1 MKRGI
6 WIALFALLAF
16 VVIFVARMPAVWV
29 VPSRGQ
35 EFSCAT
41 VEGSLWSGS
50 CSSMIVERMALGDV
64 SWQLHPAR
72 LLLGALSTH
81 VSATRGVANFDADVE
96 ARLGNH
102 LALRQVRGELP
113 LDPNVIPGVPATLR
127 GRVHLDLEL
136 ARIERGAVTELK
148 GLIEVHDLE
157 DRAGNNTALGSYQ
170 ISFPG
175 GADQVVGKLHDL
187 SGPLALEGTLR
198 LTQQG
203 GYEVEGLVAARAGAA
218 PELTN
223 NLRFLGSPDATGR
236 RAFSLA
242 GTF

>member
-1 MKRGI
+1 VKRGI
-6 WIALFALLAF
+6 WIALLALLAF
-16 VVIFVARMPAVWV
+16 VVIFVARMPAAWV
-29 VPSRGQ
+29 VPNRGQ

-50 CSSMIVERMALGDV
+50 CSAMIVERMALGDV

-72 LLLGALSTH
+72 LLLGALATH
-81 VSATRGVANFDADVE
+81 LSATRGVASFDADVE
-96 ARLGNH
+96 VRLGNH
-102 LALRQVRGELP
+102 LALRQVHGELP

-127 GRVHLDLEL
+127 GRVQIDLEL
-136 ARIERGAVTELK
+136 ARIERGVVSELK
-148 GLIEVHDLE
+148 GRIEVHDLE
-157 DRAGNNTALGSYQ
+157 DRAGNDTPLGSYQ

-175 GADQVVGKLHDL
+175 GTEQVVGTLHDL
-187 SGPLALEGTLR
+187 NGPLALEGTLR
-198 LTQQG
+198 LTRQG

>member
-6 WIALFALLAF
+6 LIALLALLAF
-16 VVIFVARMPAVWV
+16 VVIFVARMPAAWI
-29 VPSRGQ
+29 VPNRGE
-35 EFSCAT
+35 EFSCAS

-50 CSSMIVERMALGDV
+50 CGGLVVERLALGDV

-72 LLLGALSTH
+72 LALGALALH
-81 VSATRGVANFDADVE
+81 VAAAHGVASFDGELE

-102 LALRQVRGELP
+102 LSLRQVKADLP

-127 GRVHLDLEL
+127 GRAHVDLDL
-136 ARIERGAVTELK
+136 ARIERGVIRELA
-148 GLIEVHDLE
+148 GRIEAHDLE
-157 DRAGNNTALGSYQ
+157 ERSGNVTPLGSYVVN
-170 ISFPG
+170 FPG
-175 GADQVVGKLHDL
+175 GAAEVLGKLHDL
-187 SGPLALEGTLR
+187 DGPLALEGTLR
-198 LTQQG
+198 LTNQG
-203 GYEVEGLVAARAGAA
+203 GYEVEGLVAARAGAP

-223 NLRFLGSPDATGR
+223 NLRFLGSPDASGR